1 MSGQMAKDLKDH
13 IPALDDQGI
22 KNVVASPARG
32 IGLQVA
38 EFTMASAPDDFVF
51 SENGLEDMADS
62 GYHVIVLNQT
72 DASDQG
78 VVSAKTTQ
86 QFTIT
91 GPDAADV
98 VTVLII
104 GRVKGQLG

>member
-1 MSGQMAKDLKDH
+1 MPKDLKDH

-51 SENGLEDMADS
+51 AENGLEDMEDDQ
-62 GYHVIVLNQT
+62 YHVLVLNQT

-78 VVSAKTTQ
+78 VISAKTPQ

-98 VTVLII
+98 VTLLIV
-104 GRVKGQLG
+104 GKLKGQLG